1 MENKNDEEKFIKL
14 DKKDIQ
20 LLKKI
25 NKDDKYKALKPVK
38 ELNDIIKDL
47 KIYEEKIGEK
57 CSKFINKIAEEGEFK
72 KSKLIDNCK
81 EIKDAIKKKEKEEK
95 KKKGKKPRKGKATKD
110 TAIKPLVEEKKK
122 DKDVN
127 QKLIDAITKALKSDN
142 IEKGIITALYAWAKQ
157 ICIDKVAV
165 PALKG
170 IKKILDNP
178 YSIPQTLLGWSN
190 GQWIFSTQMYDA
202 INNAV
207 KCAAAVLTSYG
218 AALLSKKLKDWWT
231 TVRPSA
237 NPRRDGNPPPSPDFG
252 GGDDDD
258 DDKPDD
264 DKPGD
269 KKDDNLFTSGQ
280 TSGMDAYRQ
289 MLINAKKKSAN
300 SLRDLSNSQI
310 DKSINEFYKNLA
322 KQNKESDPPK
332 TDPPKTDPPKTDPP
346 ETDPPKTDPPEEQTT
361 YFRTGVNLLSTIGAT
376 SLFALYDSF
385 YGQPTPPAAG
395 GENIIIDNSQ
405 GQFNV
410 PDEPPQM
417 PEEPNINME
426 GVRQEASDVP
436 PTVPRDEA
444 LGRIDEAPGP
454 GDEGLGR
461 IDEDLEDAMTRE
473 RKEIEDA
480 EEIEREDRKKS
491 AEDVD
496 KEEEIKKIED
506 FMNNMGMSRN
516 AFASLVNP
524 QLSGLS
530 LLQLQNPILISGL
543 VNTGLDLIFGQPA
556 QSEPQRSITA
566 SVQEKQ
572 DLAELERAENER
584 MRLLTSPIETDEQ
597 RIQRERAE
605 RNEFDRQQEKIKQEQ
620 IKTQQELLEKKA
632 MEYTEQKEKAKKTQ
646 EEIDLER
653 ELEQINKE
661 EEEVQKE
668 IDRIIREE
676 AQKEIDRMAREEE
689 EETQKEI
696 DRMIRESEK
705 GEKEVREE
713 MQDLLQGFR
722 QAMREDPFFPPPRE
736 AAEDALLSLSR
747 ASDLTT
753 RRESEYSNEA
763 LQVFKNIDTRQNIMR
778 KKADLL
784 RAERD
789 ALRESQLTAGAR
801 TRQIANERAQKR
813 LEQGEDEAA
822 ASLMGAGRPTADFTR
837 FHYAPIGASPPTT
850 LRRRG
855 LLRLHEATMNR
866 LQEQGL
872 LDADTRQQIDQLIQR
887 LAEDEQN
894 YTQTNHLTA
903 NARMK
908 YMEIIKRFGLEDKE
922 K

>member
-14 DKKDIQ
+14 DQKDIQ

-25 NKDDKYKALKPVK
+25 NKDDRYKVLKPVK

-57 CSKFINKIAEEGEFK
+57 CSKYINKIAEEGEFK

-127 QKLIDAITKALKSDN
+127 QKLIDAITNALKSDN

-170 IKKILDNP
+170 IKEIILDNP
-178 YSIPQTLLGWSN
+178 YVLPETLLGWSD
-190 GQWIFSTQMYDA
+190 GKWIFSTQMYDA
-202 INNAV
+202 IGNAV

-237 NPRRDGNPPPSPDFG
+237 NPRRDGNPPASPDFG
-252 GGDDDD
+252 GGGGDDGD

-264 DKPGD
+264 KPGG
-269 KKDDNLFTSGQ
+269 KKDDNLFASGQ
-280 TSGMDAYRQ
+280 SSGMDAYRQ

-300 SLRDLSNSQI
+300 TLRDASNSQI
-310 DKSINEFYKNLA
+310 DKSINEYYKNLS
-322 KQNKESDPPK
+322 KQNKESDPK
-332 TDPPKTDPPKTDPP
+332 TDPPKS
-346 ETDPPKTDPPEEQTT
+346 DPPKTDPPEEQTT

-385 YGQPTPPAAG
+385 YGQATPPAPAG
-395 GENIIIDNSQ
+395 GEMSQ
-405 GQFNV
+405 
-410 PDEPPQM
+410 
-417 PEEPNINME
+417 EPNINME
-426 GVRQEASDVP
+426 GVRQESGDIP
-436 PTVPRDEA
+436 PTVPRDEG
-444 LGRIDEAPGP
+444 LSRIDEAPGP

-461 IDEDLEDAMTRE
+461 IDEDLEDAMSTE
-473 RKEIEDA
+473 KKQIEDA

-491 AEDVD
+491 ADDVD

-506 FMNNMGMSRN
+506 FMNNMGVSRN

-524 QLSGLS
+524 QLSGMS
-530 LLQLQNPILISGL
+530 LLQLQNPLLVSGL
-543 VNTGLDLIFGQPA
+543 VNSGLDLIYGQPE
-556 QSEPQRSITA
+556 QPQPQRSITA

-572 DLAELERAENER
+572 DLAELEQAENER

-597 RIQRERAE
+597 RIKRESDE
-605 RNEFDRQQEKIKQEQ
+605 RKEFDKQQEKIKQEQ

-632 MEYTEQKEKAKKTQ
+632 MEYTQQQEKGKKTQ
-646 EEIDLER
+646 EEIDLQR
-653 ELEQINKE
+653 ELDEIDRK
-661 EEEVQKE
+661 EEEVQKQ
-668 IDRIIREE
+668 IDELNRKEKEEREKRE
-676 AQKEIDRMAREEE
+676 KEME
-689 EETQKEI
+689 KEL
-696 DRMIRESEK
+696 DRMIRESEE
-705 GEKEVREE
+705 GEKEMRDEI
-713 MQDLLQGFR
+713 QDLQQGFR
-722 QAMREDPFFPPPRE
+722 QAMQGDPFLSSPE
-736 AAEDALLSLSR
+736 EDSLLSLSR
-747 ASDLTT
+747 SSDSTQ
-753 RRESEYSNEA
+753 RGSEYSDEA
-763 LQVFKNIDTRQNIMR
+763 LKVFKNIDTRQNIMR

-789 ALRESQLTAGAR
+789 AIRESQLTAGAR
-801 TRQIANERAQKR
+801 TRQRATERAEER
-813 LEQGEDEAA
+813 LAQGENEAA
-822 ASLMGAGRPTADFTR
+822 ASLMGGGRPTADFTR
-837 FHYAPIGASPPTT
+837 FHYAPIAASPPTT
-850 LRRRG
+850 LRRG
-855 LLRLHEATMNR
+855 GFLRLHEATMNR
-866 LQEQGL
+866 LEEQGL
-872 LDADTRQQIDQLIQR
+872 LDADTREQVDGLVVR
-887 LAEDEQN
+887 LADDKQN
-894 YTQTNHLTA
+894 YTATNHLTA
-903 NARMK
+903 EGRK
-908 YMEIIKRFGLEDKE
+908 LYMRIIKSFGLENKE

>member
-14 DKKDIQ
+14 DQKDIQ

-127 QKLIDAITKALKSDN
+127 QKLIDAITNALKSDN

-269 KKDDNLFTSGQ
+269 KKDDNFFTSGQ
-280 TSGMDAYRQ
+280 SSGMDAYRQ

-300 SLRDLSNSQI
+300 TLRDASNSQI

-322 KQNKESDPPK
+322 KQNKESDAKTDPPK

-346 ETDPPKTDPPEEQTT
+346 ETDPEEQTT

-385 YGQPTPPAAG
+385 YGQPTPPPAG
-395 GENIIIDNSQ
+395 GENIIIDNSE

-410 PDEPPQM
+410 PDVPPQM

-426 GVRQEASDVP
+426 GVRQEPGDIP
-436 PTVPRDEA
+436 PTVPRDEG
-444 LGRIDEAPGP
+444 LGEIDEAPGP
-454 GDEGLGR
+454 ADEGLGR
-461 IDEDLEDAMTRE
+461 IDGDLEDAMSIE
-473 RKEIEDA
+473 RKEIEAA

-491 AEDVD
+491 AEDLD
-496 KEEEIKKIED
+496 KEEEIKKVED
-506 FMNNMGMSRN
+506 FMNNMGVSRN

-530 LLQLQNPILISGL
+530 LLQLQNPLLVSGL
-543 VNTGLDLIFGQPA
+543 VNSGLDLIYGQPA

-605 RNEFDRQQEKIKQEQ
+605 RDEFDRQQEKIKQEQ
-620 IKTQQELLEKKA
+620 IKTQQEFLEKQA
-632 MEYTEQKEKAKKTQ
+632 MEYTEQQEKGKKTQ

-653 ELEQINKE
+653 ELEEIDRKE
-661 EEEVQKE
+661 EEVKKE
-668 IDRIIREE
+668 LDRLTRE
-676 AQKEIDRMAREEE
+676 IEEE

-696 DRMIRESEK
+696 DRMIRESEE
-705 GEKEVREE
+705 GEKEMQEE
-713 MQDLLQGFR
+713 MQDLAEGFA
-722 QAMREDPFFPPPRE
+722 QAMREDPFFSPPRE

-753 RRESEYSNEA
+753 RRESEYSDEA

-801 TRQIANERAQKR
+801 TRQRATERAQER

-822 ASLMGAGRPTADFTR
+822 ASLGAGRPTADFTR

-850 LRRRG
+850 LRRG
-855 LLRLHEATMNR
+855 GFLRLHEATMDR
-866 LQEQGL
+866 LQEQGI
-872 LDADTRQQIDQLIQR
+872 LDADTREQINGLVQS
-887 LAEDEQN
+887 LADNTQN
-894 YTQTNHLTA
+894 YTATNHLTA
-903 NARMK
+903 EARRL
-908 YMEIIKRFGLEDKE
+908 YMRIIKRFGLEDKE